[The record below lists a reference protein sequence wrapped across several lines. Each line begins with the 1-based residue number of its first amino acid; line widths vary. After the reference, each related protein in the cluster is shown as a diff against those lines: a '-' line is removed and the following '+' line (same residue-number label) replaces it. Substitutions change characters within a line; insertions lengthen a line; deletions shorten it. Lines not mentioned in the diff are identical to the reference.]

1 MLVKF
6 FQHGAVKKGQKG
18 HSGGGGAVKNY
29 LLGKNFDKGEI
40 REGAT
45 LFRGDPNETTSII
58 NGIGRQ
64 SYYKSGVLSFT
75 NSDSRKLDND
85 QLNEIIDSFEATM
98 FANLDPDQY
107 SGYWVKHTDKD
118 RTELHFVYAEE
129 ELKSGYALP
138 VYYAK
143 VDKPLVDSWKDL
155 TNDKYNLDDP
165 NAPDHKRERIVT
177 KGFEL
182 KKGYEPK
189 NGKLSD
195 EQLKDEIH
203 KHIFAYAEF
212 MPNINNRDDII
223 NAFKTLDYKVVS
235 KPTDKYI
242 SIEHPNKKDNPKLKN
257 LRFKDGIYSK
267 DFDRSMLSKNKS
279 YEQLEYER
287 KRPERIS
294 KAQKIYDSSLQ
305 KRIERINHRY
315 RNVEYKPLDNQL
327 THDLKQIQATNE
339 PDFKKQIAEYQRQE
353 LKKIIGQSIEQIYK
367 QHEHDSPE
375 QLVSLKELH
384 KILIDDI
391 DNQLKDEPLPQ
402 FAQIIEQY
410 TNAKDHVVTVDTIEH
425 DRHQAQLAKQQA
437 EQEFKAGIQS
447 QLDYMLSNVGE
458 VLPQT
463 NYIKWQSLSDSDLA
477 AYLTDYQRQGQ
488 ALLDKA
494 HNQILDPQE
503 LQNDKLIKDVITTIN
518 DITANRERDRLEQL
532 RAEQAKIKFDNQ
544 IKAQL
549 DALASITGQV
559 TKSLYNSLRTYEPSE
574 LDQIKVTHTNLT
586 ERLFE
591 TAVHEIISDFDNDVD
606 KFTTSKNI
614 LATIEYINQEREHQT
629 RLDEQQRLAEE
640 RAKALAERYKPVVKP
655 SAPTAP
661 LEKTKPPIERKSI
674 ADDRNARLAQAQK
687 IIAGF
692 DKLVKDNA
700 EKLKTATVKDR
711 TEKFNKASK
720 ALTDLGKK
728 PLFMGKEQWEVDNK
742 KLTLKKRNAE
752 ISLDQAKGDTEKLKQ
767 WNFKLELFREKELQP
782 INYTAI
788 ALERLDKTTKDKV
801 QQAHDVIDQIN
812 DEINREKAQSLGAE
826 RLAKTGEY
834 YTGKVIKVNQH
845 GAYQQTKQGVVL
857 HPAYANQPNE
867 FKAEQSYDLNY
878 RTQGKVSKSET
889 YEIRISGNSK
899 DVTIDSNQER

>member
-6 FQHGAVKKGQKG
+6 FQYGAVKKGQKG
-18 HSGGGGAVKNY
+18 YSGGGGAVKNY

-40 REGAT
+40 RQGAT
-45 LFRGDPNETTSII
+45 LFRGDPNETTEII
-58 NGIGRQ
+58 NGIERQ
-64 SYYKSGVLSFT
+64 SYYKSGVISFT
-75 NSDSRKLDND
+75 NSDSVKLND
-85 QLNEIIDSFEATM
+85 EQLNEIIDSFEATM
-98 FANLDPDQY
+98 FANLDSDQY

-155 TNDKYNLDDP
+155 TNGKYDLDDP
-165 NAPDHKRERIVT
+165 NSPDHKRGRAIT

-182 KKGYEPK
+182 KQGYEPK

-203 KHIFAYAEF
+203 KRVFAYAEF
-212 MPNINNRDDII
+212 IPNIESRDDII

-267 DFDRSMLSKNKS
+267 YFDRSMLSKNKS

-305 KRIERINHRY
+305 KRIERMNHRY
-315 RNVEYKPLDNQL
+315 RNVEHKPLDNQL

-339 PDFKKQIAEYQRQE
+339 PDFKKQVAEYQRQE

-437 EQEFKAGIQS
+437 EQEFKASIQS

-503 LQNDKLIKDVITTIN
+503 LQNDKLIKDIITTIN

-614 LATIEYINQEREHQT
+614 LATIEYINQEREHQA
-629 RLDEQQRLAEE
+629 RLDEQQRLADMV
-640 RAKALAERYKPVVKP
+640 KKPPTITPKPQDKP
-655 SAPTAP
+655 SAPIT
-661 LEKTKPPIERKSI
+661 L
-674 ADDRNARLAQAQK
+674 L
-687 IIAGF
+687 G
-692 DKLVKDNA
+692 VG
-700 EKLKTATVKDR
+700 
-711 TEKFNKASK
+711 TEF
-720 ALTDLGKK
+720 G
-728 PLFMGKEQWEVDNK
+728 P
-742 KLTLKKRNAE
+742 
-752 ISLDQAKGDTEKLKQ
+752 
-767 WNFKLELFREKELQP
+767 
-782 INYTAI
+782 
-788 ALERLDKTTKDKV
+788 
-801 QQAHDVIDQIN
+801 
-812 DEINREKAQSLGAE
+812 
-826 RLAKTGEY
+826 
-834 YTGKVIKVNQH
+834 
-845 GAYQQTKQGVVL
+845 
-857 HPAYANQPNE
+857 
-867 FKAEQSYDLNY
+867 Y
-878 RTQGKVSKSET
+878 RAVST
-889 YEIRISGNSK
+889 F
-899 DVTIDSNQER
+899 V

>member
-305 KRIERINHRY
+305 KRIERMNHRY
-315 RNVEYKPLDNQL
+315 RNVEHKPLDNQL

-339 PDFKKQIAEYQRQE
+339 PDFKKQVAEYQRQE

-437 EQEFKAGIQS
+437 EQEFKASIQS

-477 AYLTDYQRQGQ
+477 AYLTDYQGQGQ

-614 LATIEYINQEREHQT
+614 LATIEYINQEREHQA

-640 RAKALAERYKPVVKP
+640 RAKALTERSKPVVKP
-655 SAPTAP
+655 SAPTEP

-878 RTQGKVSKSET
+878 RTQGKVQKSET

>member
-6 FQHGAVKKGQKG
+6 FQYGAVKKGQKG

-305 KRIERINHRY
+305 KRIERMNHRY
-315 RNVEYKPLDNQL
+315 RNVEHKPLDNQL

-339 PDFKKQIAEYQRQE
+339 PDFKKQVAEYQRQE

-437 EQEFKAGIQS
+437 EQEFKVSIQS

-614 LATIEYINQEREHQT
+614 LATIEYINQEREHQA

-640 RAKALAERYKPVVKP
+640 RAKALAERSKPVVKP
-655 SAPTAP
+655 SAPITP
-661 LEKTKPPIERKSI
+661 PEKNKPILERVSV

-711 TEKFNKASK
+711 TDKFNEASK

-812 DEINREKAQSLGAE
+812 DEINHEKAQSLGAE

-878 RTQGKVSKSET
+878 RTQGKVLKSET

-899 DVTIDSNQER
+899 DVTIDSNKER

>member
-6 FQHGAVKKGQKG
+6 FQYGAVKKGQKG

-315 RNVEYKPLDNQL
+315 RNVEHKPLDNQL

-437 EQEFKAGIQS
+437 EQEFKVSIQS

-477 AYLTDYQRQGQ
+477 AYLTDYQQQGQ

-614 LATIEYINQEREHQT
+614 LATIEYINQKREHQA

-640 RAKALAERYKPVVKP
+640 RAKALAERSKPVVKP
-655 SAPTAP
+655 SAPTEP

-692 DKLVKDNA
+692 DKLVKGNA

-711 TEKFNKASK
+711 TDKFNEASK
-720 ALTDLGKK
+720 ALTDSGKK

-767 WNFKLELFREKELQP
+767 WNFELELFREKELQP

-788 ALERLDKTTKDKV
+788 ALEHLDKTTKDKV

-878 RTQGKVSKSET
+878 RTQGKVQKSET

>member
-212 MPNINNRDDII
+212 MPNTNNRDDII

-242 SIEHPNKKDNPKLKN
+242 SIEHPNKKDNSKLKN

-305 KRIERINHRY
+305 KRIERMNHRY
-315 RNVEYKPLDNQL
+315 RNAEHKPLDNQL

-339 PDFKKQIAEYQRQE
+339 PDFKKQVAEYQRQQ

-425 DRHQAQLAKQQA
+425 DRHQAQLAKKQA
-437 EQEFKAGIQS
+437 EQEFKASIQS

-458 VLPQT
+458 VLPQA

-477 AYLTDYQRQGQ
+477 DYLIDYQRQGQ
-488 ALLDKA
+488 SLLDKA
-494 HNQILDPQE
+494 HREILDPQE
-503 LQNDKLIKDVITTIN
+503 LQNDKIIKDVITTIN

-549 DALASITGQV
+549 DTLASIAGQV
-559 TKSLYNSLRTYEPSE
+559 TKSLYDSLRDYDPQQ
-574 LDQIKVTHTNLT
+574 LAKMKVTHTNLT

-591 TAVHEIISDFDNDVD
+591 TAGQEIISDFDNAID

-614 LATIEYINQEREHQT
+614 LATIEYINQEREHQA

-640 RAKALAERYKPVVKP
+640 RAKALAERSKPVVKP

-878 RTQGKVSKSET
+878 RTQGKVQKSET

>member
-6 FQHGAVKKGQKG
+6 FQYGAVKKGQKG

-58 NGIGRQ
+58 NGIERQ

-75 NSDSRKLDND
+75 QSDSQKLTDD
-85 QLNEIIDSFEATM
+85 DLNAIIDDFEKTM
-98 FANLDPDQY
+98 FPTFEPDQY

-118 RTELHFVYAEE
+118 RLELHFVYAEE
-129 ELKSGYALP
+129 ELTSGYGLN
-138 VYYAK
+138 VYVAK
-143 VDKPLVDSWKDL
+143 IDKPLVDSWKDL
-155 TNDKYNLDDP
+155 TNDKYDLDDP
-165 NAPDHKRERIVT
+165 NAPDHKRERAIT

-189 NGKLSD
+189 KTKIAD
-195 EQLKDEIH
+195 EELKNQIEKELLEYVNNHPEIT
-203 KHIFAYAEF
+203 
-212 MPNINNRDDII
+212 NRDGII
-223 NAFKTLDYKVVS
+223 SAFEELDYKVERTG
-235 KPTDKYI
+235 KNYI
-242 SIEHPNKKDNPKLKN
+242 SIEHPNKKDNPELKN
-257 LRFKDGIYSK
+257 LRFKSDIYSQ
-267 DFDRSMLSKNKS
+267 DFNRSMLSKNKS
-279 YEQLEYER
+279 YEQREYER
-287 KRPERIS
+287 KRPERIA
-294 KAQKIYDSSLQ
+294 KAKNIYDSSLQ
-305 KRIERINHRY
+305 KRIERMTHRY
-315 RNVEYKPLDNQL
+315 RNIERKPLDNQL
-327 THDLKQIQATNE
+327 THDLKQIKENNE
-339 PDFKKQIAEYQRQE
+339 PKFLKQMAEWQKSE
-353 LKKIIGQSIEQIYK
+353 LKKIIGQTIEQIYK

-437 EQEFKAGIQS
+437 EQEFKASIQS

-586 ERLFE
+586 ERLSE

-614 LATIEYINQEREHQT
+614 LVTIEYINQEREHQA

-640 RAKALAERYKPVVKP
+640 RAKALTERSKPVVKP

-720 ALTDLGKK
+720 ALTDSGKK

-767 WNFKLELFREKELQP
+767 WNFELELFREKELQP

-878 RTQGKVSKSET
+878 RTQGKVLKSET

-899 DVTIDSNQER
+899 DVTIDSNKER

>member
-315 RNVEYKPLDNQL
+315 RNVEHKPLDNQL

-437 EQEFKAGIQS
+437 EQEFKASIQS